1 MIHVSGFMTRRT
13 DKVAATLQEQLGL
26 QINKLEL
33 PFLTT
38 ISKVEVTPDLK
49 HAKVWI
55 TIFSDKEQDEIAV
68 LQALSENKYDL
79 QGAMYEYFKSK
90 NVPRIHFEVDHSE
103 QYSSHINKL
112 LKETEE

>member
-1 MIHVSGFMTRRT
+1 MSRRT
-13 DKVAATLQEQLGL
+13 EKVAATLQEQLGL

-55 TIFSDKEQDEIAV
+55 TVFSDKPEDETAV
-68 LQALSENKYDL
+68 LESLAEHKYEL
-79 QGAMYEYFKSK
+79 QGEMYKYFESK
-90 NVPRIHFEVDHSE
+90 NVPRIHFELDHSE
-103 QYSSHINKL
+103 QYSDHINKL